1 MGFFFQVKP
10 NMKQAVPREYHTLW
24 HIYKGGALFTLNTL
38 FCLFSGVASP
48 CKHFL
53 LTSQQRQWPL
63 NPGSANRR
71 EASCGFLWILEKENV
86 LLFFNVFY
94 SFCFWDVD
102 LRGCVASL
110 TSYSHL
116 SFVADFVSLWV
127 WKLLKNI
134 CTQRLSR
141 TGQSGPR
148 RERNAIECDTWLKD
162 EREELTIGWLTYV
175 GVVCSMWVWS
185 CWFWGRSCCEWRKK
199 DLVKD
204 LNERVKLY
212 CNLFLIYFF

>member
-1 MGFFFQVKP
+1 MILKWQVCVFFFSRLSQIWS
-10 NMKQAVPREYHTLW
+10 KQCHVSITHYGTSIGVVLCSLW
-24 HIYKGGALFTLNTL
+24 ICYFV
-38 FCLFSGVASP
+38 FFSGVASP

-148 RERNAIECDTWLKD
+148 RKRNGTQ
-162 EREELTIGWLTYV
+162 
-175 GVVCSMWVWS
+175 
-185 CWFWGRSCCEWRKK
+185 
-199 DLVKD
+199 
-204 LNERVKLY
+204 
-212 CNLFLIYFF
+212 